1 MVNTTNKSVLFLKRL
16 DDYPVVGEH
25 FALQHTELAP
35 KLQEGDI
42 LTRNLYLS
50 LDPYLRGR
58 MDDIEGAYVPCFH
71 IGNPLNGCGM
81 GEVIQSKN
89 PDYPVGSLVFGVITW
104 EHFSL
109 IPPSFNNLT
118 ILPATVRKSK
128 VPLSWYLGALGMT
141 AYGSLKLFAKLK
153 LGEAIFVSAAMGA
166 VGHLVG
172 QMAKRQGLR
181 VVGSA
186 GSDEKV
192 KIFLEELKFDA
203 AFNYKTGDILQSL
216 KKACP
221 EGLDVYYDNAGG
233 EQLEAALEVLKR
245 HGRVVVS
252 GMIDDYNRATPYHIK
267 DLVLIFQKRIKI
279 EGFLCLD
286 FEKEIW
292 PEFTAEVTR
301 WLLDGDIV
309 CKEEIIEGLE
319 NAPDAFVG
327 YPKGKNLGKGSSGL
341 PIFDRLCLLYAKV

>member
-1 MVNTTNKSVLFLKRL
+1 MVNTKNKSVIFLKRP
-16 DDYPVVGEH
+16 DEYPIVGEH
-25 FALQHTELAP
+25 FALQHTDLASE
-35 KLQEGDI
+35 LQEGDI

-58 MDDIEGAYVPCFH
+58 MDGIEGAYVPCFH
-71 IGNPLNGCGM
+71 IGSPLNGYGM

-89 PDYPVGSLVFGVITW
+89 PKYPVGSLVFGVITW
-104 EHFSL
+104 ENFSL
-109 IPPSFNNLT
+109 IPPSFNNLI
-118 ILPATVRKSK
+118 ILPAAVRESK
-128 VPLSWYLGALGMT
+128 VPLSWHLGALGMNGLT
-141 AYGSLKLFAKLK
+141 AYGSLKLYANLK
-153 LGEAIFVSAAMGA
+153 PGETIFVSAAMGA

-192 KIFLEELKFDA
+192 KVLLDELKFDA
-203 AFNYKTGDILQSL
+203 AFNYKTGNILQSL
-216 KKACP
+216 HKACP
-221 EGLDVYYDNAGG
+221 EGIDIYYDNVGG

-267 DLVLIFQKRIKI
+267 NLVLIFQKRIKI

-292 PEFTAEVTR
+292 PEFTADVTK

-309 CKEEIIEGLE
+309 CMEEITEGLE
-319 NAPDAFVG
+319 NAPDVFVG
-327 YPKGKNLGKGSSGL
+327 NLKGKNLGKGIIKIADL
-341 PIFDRLCLLYAKV
+341 

>member
-1 MVNTTNKSVLFLKRL
+1 MVNTKNKSIIFVKRPE
-16 DDYPVVGEH
+16 DYPVAGEH
-25 FALQHTELAP
+25 FVLQPTELAP
-35 KLQEGDI
+35 NLEDGDI

-58 MDDIEGAYVPCFH
+58 MDGVEGGYVPCFYL
-71 IGNPLNGCGM
+71 GKPLNGYGM

-89 PDYPVGSLVFGVITW
+89 AKFPVGSLVFGIITW
-104 EHFSL
+104 EHFSH
-109 IPPSFNNLT
+109 IPPAFNNLI
-118 ILPATVRKSK
+118 ILPAAVRDSK
-128 VPLSWYLGALGMT
+128 VPLSWYMGALGMTGLT
-141 AYGSLKLFAKLK
+141 AYGSLKLFANLQS
-153 LGEAIFVSAAMGA
+153 GETIFVSAAMGA

-192 KIFLEELKFDA
+192 RILLEELKFDA
-203 AFNYKTGDILQSL
+203 AFNYKSGKPIVESL
-216 KKACP
+216 REACP
-221 EGLDVYYDNAGG
+221 EGLDIYYDNVGG
-233 EQLEAALEVLKR
+233 EHLEAALELLKR

-252 GMIDDYNRATPYHIK
+252 GMIDDYNRPVPYHIK
-267 DLVLIFQKRIKI
+267 NLVLIFQKRIKI

-292 PEFTAEVTR
+292 PSFTEDVTK
-301 WLLDGDIV
+301 WLMDGDIV

-319 NAPDAFVG
+319 NAPNAFAANM
-327 YPKGKNLGKGSSGL
+327 KGKNLGKGVVKIADL
-341 PIFDRLCLLYAKV
+341 